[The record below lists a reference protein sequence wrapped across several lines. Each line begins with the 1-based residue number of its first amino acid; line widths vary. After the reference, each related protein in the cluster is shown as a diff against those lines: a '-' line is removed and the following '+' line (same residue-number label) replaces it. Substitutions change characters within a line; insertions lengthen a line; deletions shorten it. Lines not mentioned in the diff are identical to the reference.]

1 MKTGLEFT
9 TEEHCVYIFTVLKR
23 QVSPEE
29 LQAPGG
35 PYIKKT
41 FTVSHTHMPNVH
53 RLHDLIAL
61 LTITLC

>member
-1 MKTGLEFT
+1 MSLEFT

-41 FTVSHTHMPNVH
+41 FTVRQTHTHMPNVH
-53 RLHDLIAL
+53 RLQALIA
-61 LTITLC
+61 

>member
-41 FTVSHTHMPNVH
+41 FTVSHTHTRTHANIQNVH
-53 RLHDLIAL
+53 RLQDLSA
-61 LTITLC
+61 

>member
-41 FTVSHTHMPNVH
+41 FTVSHTHTHTCQMCT
-53 RLHDLIAL
+53 DSMI
-61 LTITLC
+61 